1 MFAPYGGGPA
11 PFPQGAAFPSSGPSG
26 SSGSGRPPA
35 LGTVLTGTVK
45 SYSAKGF
52 GFILCPDVDHDVYF
66 ARESLQDG
74 LRTANIAGTVVQFVL
89 QRGLHGKPQAT
100 CLRPLDGQIAP
111 MAYNR
116 GYTPEPGQGWNKG
129 GSSFAGKGAAF
140 GGVPTPAFAQ
150 QFTPQPQVPAGGSW
164 PNVAGVAGVASLG
177 GCMGTTNMAGGM
189 ATALAGGVAGG
200 MVGGMAGGMAGGMV
214 GGMAGGMS
222 LTGLSVSSGLGSPR
236 PPVAPK
242 RLSPHAGSRAMAGL
256 PTKAAEQPSGSPS
269 GKSSSASSEPESSD
283 SSSSEKKR
291 RKKKD
296 KKKKGKK
303 ERSRSRRRKSKSS
316 KKSRLSVSSSSGKD
330 QKEEPSSEVQQAI
343 ESAKR
348 EVLQQLENLK
358 KVEPKEQ
365 RMKEWRSLLRSWHP
379 DKNPEKAEVA
389 TQVFQFLQK
398 GKLLL
403 GL

>member
-11 PFPQGAAFPSSGPSG
+11 PFPQGAPFPSSGPSG
-26 SSGSGRPPA
+26 SSGGGRPPA

-129 GSSFAGKGAAF
+129 GSSSFAGKGAPAF
-140 GGVPTPAFAQ
+140 GAPAAPAFAQ
-150 QFTPQPQVPAGGSW
+150 QFTPQLQVPAAGSW

-177 GCMGTTNMAGGM
+177 QGCMGATNMGSGASNMGSG
-189 ATALAGGVAGG
+189 LAGGVGV
-200 MVGGMAGGMAGGMV
+200 M
-214 GGMAGGMS
+214 GGMS
-222 LTGLSVSSGLGSPR
+222 LTGLSVPSSLGSPR

-256 PTKAAEQPSGSPS
+256 PAKAAEQPSGSPS

-316 KKSRLSVSSSSGKD
+316 KKSRLSVSSSSGKE

>member
-11 PFPQGAAFPSSGPSG
+11 PFPHGASFPSSGPSG

-129 GSSFAGKGAAF
+129 GSSFAGKGAPAF

-164 PNVAGVAGVASLG
+164 PNAGVAGVASLG
-177 GCMGTTNMAGGM
+177 CMGTGPHMASS
-189 ATALAGGVAGG
+189 GVAGG
-200 MVGGMAGGMAGGMV
+200 GVAHPGVAHVAGVAGGSVPG
-214 GGMAGGMS
+214 
-222 LTGLSVSSGLGSPR
+222 LPGLSVSFGAPR

-256 PTKAAEQPSGSPS
+256 PAKAAEQPSGSPS

-303 ERSRSRRRKSKSS
+303 ERSRSRKRKSKSS
-316 KKSRLSVSSSSGKD
+316 RKSRLSVSSSSGKE

>member
-1 MFAPYGGGPA
+1 MFGYGGGPA
-11 PFPQGAAFPSSGPSG
+11 PFPGPGGAPSFASSGPTPYQ
-26 SSGSGRPPA
+26 RPP

-52 GFILCPDVDHDVYF
+52 GFILCNDVDHDVYF

-100 CLRPLDGQIAP
+100 CLRPVDGQIAP

-116 GYTPEPGQGWNKG
+116 GYTPEPGG
-129 GSSFAGKGAAF
+129 GSKGVAKGVFSSPPVAF
-140 GGVPTPAFAQ
+140 TS
-150 QFTPQPQVPAGGSW
+150 FTPPPQAPG
-164 PNVAGVAGVASLG
+164 
-177 GCMGTTNMAGGM
+177 MGWSPM
-189 ATALAGGVAGG
+189 
-200 MVGGMAGGMAGGMV
+200 
-214 GGMAGGMS
+214 
-222 LTGLSVSSGLGSPR
+222 PR
-236 PPVAPK
+236 PPMAPAPK
-242 RLSPHAGSRAMAGL
+242 RLSPHAGSRAIAGR
-256 PTKAAEQPSGSPS
+256 PPKAAEEKSKSKS
-269 GKSSSASSEPESSD
+269 ESSSASPARESSE
-283 SSSSEKKR
+283 SSSSERK

-296 KKKKGKK
+296 KKKGRKD
-303 ERSRSRRRKSKSS
+303 RSRSRRKSRSS
-316 KKSRLSVSSSSGKD
+316 SRLSVSSSSREDKS
-330 QKEEPSSEVQQAI
+330 KEAPSSEVQQEI

-379 DKNPEKAEVA
+379 DKNPEKSEVA
-389 TQVFQFLQK
+389 TAVFQFLQK